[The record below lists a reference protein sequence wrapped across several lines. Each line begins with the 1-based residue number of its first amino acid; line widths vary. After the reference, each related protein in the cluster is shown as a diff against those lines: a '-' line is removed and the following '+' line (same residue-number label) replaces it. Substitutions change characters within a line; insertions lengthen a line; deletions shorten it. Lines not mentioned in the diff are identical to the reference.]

1 MVEKLFGATS
11 LAPMLRRAALIAG
24 IVALWGLGGCAI
36 FAPEEV
42 PRAGDNTP
50 GTAAYKE
57 AGQQAA
63 SRMVVEDERR
73 HSEEHGGPGNNGQG
87 GQQGGGQQTTSDMR
101 LKRDLVEV
109 GRLANGIHLYRFRYD
124 WTEREYVGV
133 MAQEVRK
140 IVPGAVSTGPD
151 GYLRVDYG
159 KLGRRLETWDEW
171 LREHPKAGLSAN

>member
-1 MVEKLFGATS
+1 VVEKLLGATR
-11 LAPMLRRAALIAG
+11 LAPMFHRAALVVG
-24 IVALWGLGGCAI
+24 IVALSELRGCAI

-63 SRMVVEDERR
+63 SRAVVEDERR
-73 HSEEHGGPGNNGQG
+73 RSEEHGGPGNNGQQG
-87 GQQGGGQQTTSDMR
+87 GQQGGQQTSSDMR
-101 LKRDLVEV
+101 LKRDVMEV
-109 GRLANGIHLYRFRYD
+109 GRLANGIHLYRFRYA
-124 WTEREYVGV
+124 WAEREYVGV

-140 IVPGAVSTGPD
+140 IVPGAVSTGRD

-159 KLGRRLETWDEW
+159 KLGLRLETWDEW
-171 LREHPKAGLSAN
+171 LREHPKAKLSAN